1 MISSQ
6 PLLLCIH
13 FIFLLQNITCDTL
26 YHAVDYKSINFLTKW
41 IRSFLPWPPRPPL
54 EWLREN
60 LVKTRYIFFICHCSG
75 EKPVKIRYWKFTNT
89 QFVQQSLFPLNLTLI
104 FNKKYTKNCNFHLI
118 KMLIS
123 MHHDYYLH
131 LKLTAIL
138 KIHKEFSVWWRRR
151 FWCHCLS
158 VKQKF
163 PLRL

>member
-60 LVKTRYIFFICHCSG
+60 LVKTRYIFS
-75 EKPVKIRYWKFTNT
+75 
-89 QFVQQSLFPLNLTLI
+89 FVTAVERNLSKSDIENSPTLNLCNNHYFLWTWHWSWT
-104 FNKKYTKNCNFHLI
+104 KKYTKNCNFHLI